1 MLDDTNARIDSFN
14 HVPGG
19 GNVLYLD
26 GHVTFIRYPGEFP
39 VCATWSTLMNLF

>member
-1 MLDDTNARIDSFN
+1 MLVNANIGLGGGSFN

-26 GHVTFIRYPGEFP
+26 GHVTFIRYGR
-39 VCATWSTLMNLF
+39 VAGLQDLGLADG